1 MVHVSNNIEIL
12 LKAFATPL
20 GSLREISADPKEEEK
35 GQKKKKKKAER
46 STKKHKSDRFEKWES
61 LSRKLRLFC
70 ILKGSANRRPK
81 PSMS

>member
-1 MVHVSNNIEIL
+1 VLHVSNNIEIL

-20 GSLREISADPKEEEK
+20 GSLREMSADPKEEEK
-35 GQKKKKKKAER
+35 SQKKKQKAER

-61 LSRKLRLFC
+61 LSRKLRLC

-81 PSMS
+81 RS